1 MHALANTHVIGQC
14 TINPRQVMV
23 VCTRGNKVRPSS
35 HLASGKL
42 VLGVEHLQGVSKMT
56 GVSQQV
62 RSVSQ
67 SVTSHQSVS
76 HLPITDRTP
85 SPSPHLH
92 RALPQEA
99 RQPLSQPSATS
110 HPINSQSTLSATG
123 TAPPLTP
130 PPHLHRPL
138 PQEARQPLREV
149 LALGG
154 VGVAQVG
161 EELGREAGDAGKLR
175 ARAGRA
181 VERVADGER
190 PRVVLRDGGGGGG
203 VESPMAKG
211 WEGARENCVTARGKL
226 GSRSGCYPSAKRPF
240 GDLGP
245 RAPPLAHIPPPLDQ
259 CLPPL
264 IRHQTAS
271 LPPRAPGR

>member
-203 VESPMAKG
+203 VSRRWQMG
-211 WEGARENCVTARGKL
+211 GRARGKIASPQG
-226 GSRSGCYPSAKRPF
+226 GSWVAAAGATHPPHGRLATVGPAPLRWPIYPRPWTSAS
-240 GDLGP
+240 
-245 RAPPLAHIPPPLDQ
+245 
-259 CLPPL
+259 
-264 IRHQTAS
+264 RH
-271 LPPRAPGR
+271 